1 LGIGSHT
8 RTAIFSYRR
17 ERRKLRDNA
26 CRQPTKRVVKG
37 WPINI
42 FPVLLS
48 MKGQLINIFSIQALP
63 LGYFEQEETKGTERM
78 VLCFLCYLLF
88 ISLLFFV
95 KAVDNP

>member
-1 LGIGSHT
+1 
-8 RTAIFSYRR
+8 
-17 ERRKLRDNA
+17 
-26 CRQPTKRVVKG
+26 
-37 WPINI
+37 
-42 FPVLLS
+42 